1 MKRNLLLIIFFISY
15 TIIAQTSYGSGAG
28 QTGAS
33 NNSYFGGYAGES
45 ANGEYNTLI
54 GYTSGRSLT
63 SGHRN
68 TFIGSLAGL
77 VTTTGVEN
85 VFLGVSTGADNQKG
99 SYNTFIGRYAGKEMV
114 SGNNNVFL
122 GFRTGYH
129 NNGSNNV
136 FIGSKAGEK
145 ETGSNKFYLDNSN
158 TSTPLLYGNFSTN
171 QLGINTNN
179 IPSGYAFAIKGKAI
193 AEEIKVQL
201 QTAWPDFVFYDTY
214 MLPSLEEVEDHINK
228 KGHLKNI
235 PSAKEVEKNG
245 ILLGEMDAKLLQKI
259 EELTLYIIQQNKD
272 INELKERIKILENRD

>member
-136 FIGSKAGEK
+136 FIGSKAGEN

-201 QTAWPDFVFYDTY
+201 QTAWPDYVF
-214 MLPSLEEVEDHINK
+214 EEEYNLITLKEIEAYIKSH
-228 KGHLKNI
+228 GHL
-235 PSAKEVEKNG
+235 PEVPNATEVKASDG
-245 ILLGEMDAKLLQKI
+245 IALGEMNIILLKKI
-259 EELTLYIIQQNKD
+259 EELTLYQIELLKRVEQLESKVNK
-272 INELKERIKILENRD
+272 